1 YYLIDIHGSQAFF
14 FSQSSFFVGCAK
26 SEPRKWRYRALML
39 EAIFSHPDFWK
50 YVSIPI
56 VAALVAWATN
66 WIAVQM
72 TFYPIEFFGIRPIFG
87 WQGII
92 PSKAEKMAGILV
104 DQTLSKIGSIEEFFQ
119 QMEPEKIAA
128 HLT

>member
-1 YYLIDIHGSQAFF
+1 
-14 FSQSSFFVGCAK
+14 
-26 SEPRKWRYRALML
+26 ML

-66 WIAVQM
+66 WVAVQM
-72 TFYPIEFFGIRPIFG
+72 TFYPIEFFGVRPFFG

-128 HLT
+128 HLTRSIQENIEDYTRSEERRVGKDYVH